1 MDKLNLICVDDQRE
15 VLSAV
20 LQDLQSLSQWLNIE
34 DCESADEVLELMD
47 ELDAEGEMI
56 ALIISDHVMPGKTGV
71 ELLTEISKDSRFI
84 HTRKVLLTG
93 QATHTDT
100 INAINSAPSCVPSVS
115 FETTSMSDGSTL
127 LLTLFFALR
136 FAAFAFTFSNATE
149 RLSSS
154 VIFSRSFR
162 SATN

>member
-56 ALIISDHVMPGKTGV
+56 ALIIQITSCQGKQV
-71 ELLTEISKDSRFI
+71 
-84 HTRKVLLTG
+84 
-93 QATHTDT
+93 
-100 INAINSAPSCVPSVS
+100 
-115 FETTSMSDGSTL
+115 
-127 LLTLFFALR
+127 
-136 FAAFAFTFSNATE
+136 
-149 RLSSS
+149 
-154 VIFSRSFR
+154 
-162 SATN
+162 